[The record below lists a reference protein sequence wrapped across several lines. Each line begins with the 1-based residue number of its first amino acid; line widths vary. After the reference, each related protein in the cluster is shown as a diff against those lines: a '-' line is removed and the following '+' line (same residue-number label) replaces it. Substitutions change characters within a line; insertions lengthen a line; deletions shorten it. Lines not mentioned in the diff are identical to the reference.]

1 MKRSVSKLVALLCVV
16 CLIGCTAH
24 AEQDT
29 HPADILNRKAQ
40 AWQYRN
46 TDSAAHYAHQ
56 ALEAAAHTRTPAQAH
71 MRTVASNTLGFVANM
86 RMQYD
91 EALSWY
97 AQAYKRTGCELERL
111 VADVGCMEVYQR
123 MADNRAFYECRAKA
137 IKRVAH
143 INEELAHFSDAEH
156 ERLQSTLHHLHLLTA
171 YHHYMMGQRPEAYA
185 EMKLL
190 PTDEALRADT
200 VRWLMCQYVRGIGL
214 DDEEHT
220 REQRLI
226 RRYTSLTNCMRTAKA
241 AGYDFFEGMSAV
253 GMAQLLADSV
263 RMAYIARMRPNS
275 LAQLDNE
282 ATDAS
287 NLSMAL
293 AEKAIATLTHYG
305 DTYGTM
311 AATVQRASLHN
322 RMGAFREAL
331 QPFTLEQPW
340 DKAPDIQAR
349 MFEEASLAYSGLADK
364 EASDEYRNMYLDL
377 LETTRQDKE
386 LESRY
391 RSLAQ
396 QRRTMDILLYVTLVG
411 IVLFIVLVVLLGR
424 RRKRGGGRY
433 EQRLYELAQEA
444 GKRVYLHRK
453 HIEQGKRDNIVRKAS
468 FSVVTG
474 IMPYIDR
481 MAHEVERLQMPEVWD
496 DKQLRTRKLNY
507 ITELTSEIN
516 ALNEV
521 LTQWISTK
529 QGMVKLHI
537 ESFALS
543 EVMEMIERAAASFAL
558 KGITLSVKP
567 TDAVVKA
574 DKALTFFML
583 NTLADNARKFTPE
596 GGSVSITAEIHDE
609 YVEIAVADNGP
620 GMAAEEIDRILNSK
634 VYDAAA
640 IGQGLTPEQ
649 RKTKGSGF
657 GLLNCKGIIEKYRKT
672 DALFEVCRFGIDSR
686 QHEGSRFWFRLPKS
700 MRRMLMLTLILSAT
714 NLCIGG
720 EVETPAAYA
729 AADYDTLLV
738 QASAYADSVYY
749 ANVEGR
755 YTEALRFADSAF
767 VYLNAHHRKYAVPYI
782 GELSATGT
790 EADVETLWWLS
801 DYATDYHTI
810 LDVRNELAVA
820 NLALQRWQDYRYNNR
835 IYNDLYKLVSE
846 DRSLIDYCNRM
857 QRYNSNTFVAV
868 LICVLLALAYL
879 TLIIYA
885 FMGRV
890 ESAYQDIETVEEDE
904 RRARHE
910 ENRLHVQ
917 NMVIDNCL
925 STIKHETVYYPNRIR
940 QLVERLDKHDERLQ
954 IQELVDYYKT
964 IFSTL
969 SACAARQLEE
979 VIFRRATVQVNALL
993 NEAASYHAKQQK
1005 LYPEAPV
1012 LEVESSHLSVS
1023 CDPQLITFLLEQLI
1037 DVSLAHAPGDRL
1049 TLKACRA
1056 DSSEYMAGESHFVNF
1071 VFTNH
1076 SRKMEREALHQLFT
1090 PSSGRMVQTPDGK
1103 YRGMEYIV
1111 ARQIIREH
1119 DSYFGHI
1126 GCRIMAEPTDTG
1138 YAVWFSLPA
1147 EMVNHS

>member
-1 MKRSVSKLVALLCVV
+1 MKRSVSQLVALLCAV
-16 CLIGCTAH
+16 CLIGCTVH
-24 AEQDT
+24 AEHGT
-29 HPADILNRKAQ
+29 PADAMNRKAQ

-56 ALEAAAHTRTPAQAH
+56 ALDNTTHTAHDTHTKN
-71 MRTVASNTLGFVANM
+71 VARNTLGFVANM
-86 RMQYD
+86 HMHYD
-91 EALSWY
+91 EALTWY
-97 AQAYKRTGCELERL
+97 AEAYKRTGCELERL

-123 MADNRAFYECRAKA
+123 MADNRAFYECRTRAM
-137 IKRVAH
+137 KRVAH
-143 INEELAHFSDAEH
+143 INEEVAHFSDAEYN
-156 ERLQSTLHHLHLLTA
+156 RLQATLRHLHLLTA
-171 YHHYMMGQRPEAYA
+171 YHHYMMGQRPEAYD
-185 EMKLL
+185 EMALL
-190 PTDEALRADT
+190 PGEETLRTDT
-200 VRWLMCQYVRGIGL
+200 VRWLMYQYLKGIGL
-214 DDEEHT
+214 DGEEYT
-220 REQRLI
+220 PEQRMI
-226 RRYTSLTNCMRTAKA
+226 QRYTHLTNCMRTAKA
-241 AGYDFFEGMSAV
+241 AGYEFFEGMAAV
-253 GMAQLLADSV
+253 GMAQLLADSA
-263 RMAYIARMRPNS
+263 RTAYIARMRPNS
-275 LAQLDNE
+275 LAQLDTT
-282 ATDAS
+282 ATDAAS
-287 NLSMAL
+287 LSMAL
-293 AEKAIATLTHYG
+293 AERAITTLAEYG
-305 DTYGTM
+305 DAYGM
-311 AATVQRASLHN
+311 LAATIQRASLHN
-322 RMGAFREAL
+322 RQGAFREAL
-331 QPFTLEQPW
+331 EPLTQQQPW
-340 DKAPDIQAR
+340 DKAPDVQAR
-349 MFEEASLAYSGLADK
+349 MYEEASLAYSGLADK
-364 EASDEYRNMYLDL
+364 EASDEYRNLYLDL

-411 IVLFIVLVVLLGR
+411 IALFVVLVVLQAR

-433 EQRLYELAQEA
+433 EQKLYELAQEA

-481 MAHEVERLQMPEVWD
+481 MAHEVERLQMPEVWND
-496 DKQLRTRKLNY
+496 EQLRTRKLEY
-507 ITELTSEIN
+507 ITELTGEIN

-537 ESFALS
+537 ESFALA
-543 EVMEMIERAAASFAL
+543 EVMAMIERAATSFAL
-558 KGITLSVKP
+558 KGITLTVQP

-583 NTLADNARKFTPE
+583 NTLADNARKFTPD
-596 GGSVSITAEIHDE
+596 GGSVSIAAEVHDE
-609 YVEIAVADNGP
+609 YIEISVTDNGP
-620 GMAAEEIDRILNSK
+620 GMSADEVDRILNSK

-672 DALFEVCRFGIDSR
+672 DALFEVCRFGIDSC

-700 MRRMLMLTLILSAT
+700 MRRMLMALTLIVSGT
-714 NLCIGG
+714 TLCRAG
-720 EVETPAAYA
+720 EVETPATYA
-729 AADYDTLLV
+729 SAGYDTLLV
-738 QASAYADSVYY
+738 QASAFADSVYY

-755 YTEALRFADSAF
+755 YTEALRYADSAIA
-767 VYLNAHHRKYAVPYI
+767 YLNTHHRTYATNYI
-782 GELSATGT
+782 GELSATGA

-879 TLIIYA
+879 TLIICA

-890 ESAYQDIETVEEDE
+890 ESAYRDIETVEEDE

-940 QLVERLDKHDERLQ
+940 QLVARLDQHDERQQ

-979 VIFRRATVQVNALL
+979 VTFRRSAVEVNTLFD
-993 NEAASYHAKQQK
+993 EAVDYHAKQRK
-1005 LYPEAPV
+1005 LHPEAPA
-1012 LEVESSHLSVS
+1012 LEVESSHLWVA
-1023 CDPQLITFLLEQLI
+1023 CDPHLIAFLLEQLI
-1037 DVSLAHAPGDRL
+1037 NASLAHAAGDRL
-1049 TLKACRA
+1049 SLKACMA
-1056 DSSEYMAGESHFVNF
+1056 DASELTHGGKPFVSII
-1071 VFTNH
+1071 FTNH
-1076 SRKMEREALHQLFT
+1076 SRKLEREALHQLFA
-1090 PSSGRMVQTPDGK
+1090 PSPSRMAQTPDGK

-1138 YAVWFSLPA
+1138 YAVWFSIPA
-1147 EMVNHS
+1147 ETVKNL